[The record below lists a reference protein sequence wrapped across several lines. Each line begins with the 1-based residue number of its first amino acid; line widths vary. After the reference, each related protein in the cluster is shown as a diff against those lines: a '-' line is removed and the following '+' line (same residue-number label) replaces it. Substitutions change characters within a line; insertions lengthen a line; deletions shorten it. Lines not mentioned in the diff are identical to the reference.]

1 MFRYV
6 RLRSVSLCSVE
17 SVTFCYVALRCVMF
31 SYVESVMSCK
41 VGFSCVAFG
50 SVKSVTLSSVEFRYV
65 QSRLVELSRL
75 NKKVIKEVTNDVKTI
90 SRGGCIISISSIRQ
104 V

>member
-1 MFRYV
+1 
-6 RLRSVSLCSVE
+6 
-17 SVTFCYVALRCVMF
+17 MF
-31 SYVESVMSCK
+31 SLVESVMSCK

-50 SVKSVTLSSVEFRYV
+50 SVKSVTLCYVTLCSVTLRFV
-65 QSRLVELSRL
+65 VLSRL